1 MIVLSLQL
9 KQIMKYKMTT
19 MKYKYLIILHLVLFC
34 TLPVAKAQVM
44 FQAGD
49 SLRLITTEE
58 VVITANRYENKILNT
73 GSSIATVGI
82 KELKSLPAFGFSNAM
97 KYLPGIFAAST
108 DGLGLNPQVTL
119 RGFYGGGEA
128 DYVAVLVDGI
138 PVNDIENGLANW
150 NLLPAGSISRVE
162 LLRGGSSPIYGDAA
176 MGGVMNIITAKNDKK
191 FLNASIGYGL
201 YNTSDVGLNMG
212 GKLGK
217 GFYEIYGNN
226 DHTAG
231 FRDHSQWNSATFG
244 GKASLPISAK
254 TTISL
259 NLYNQLMDSEEPG
272 VLTQEAMEEDRIQ
285 SLPYFGNDGK
295 KLNKHVVNLALRSKI
310 NKSTDADISLVFQ
323 HKTSEQSRTYLQN
336 PLDLTMIFENGQ
348 PVFIPNGDGY
358 YDTTALF
365 GDTKLKKL
373 QTNQAGLAVRLLH
386 DNPFHFMK
394 IAGGLEVDYG
404 AYENK
409 LYDRISGFE
418 EVYQDNP
425 ALKDSLNTQ
434 GNGYRFKT
442 AAYASGQILL
452 FDPLSLIGGFRYDV
466 IADDFTG
473 KIPAPDT
480 TVSKVNVAFS
490 PKIALNLITGE
501 GSNYSGNIYISYSH
515 AFKAPT
521 VEQMTEF
528 KTLYNSA
535 FIASPYGN
543 FWQTI
548 PLPPFANSN
557 LKPQKS
563 KNIEIGLQQFKKLG
577 QQLSAEI
584 MLVGYKTDVDD
595 EIDFDL
601 TTYRYSNLLK
611 TSHTGLETSLRIGYR
626 EAWSSFIVVNYCE
639 AKFSSG
645 ENEDKFLK
653 GQPNTS
659 YIFGV
664 AFAKEKGFGATLLL
678 SGAGGIWLDDENTK
692 RLEPFSVLS
701 TRMNYKFG
709 FSTLYLDI
717 ENILNSEYST
727 TGYLQNGQKF
737 VYPSVG
743 RFFRAGMFFN
753 L

>member
-1 MIVLSLQL
+1 
-9 KQIMKYKMTT
+9 MKHKS
-19 MKYKYLIILHLVLFC
+19 LIIKNRFFISIFFVLFTTPFFAMTQDIQQTED
-34 TLPVAKAQVM
+34 TLW
-44 FQAGD
+44 
-49 SLRLITTEE
+49 RITAEE

-73 GSSIATVGI
+73 GSSIGTLRI
-82 KELKSLPAFGFSNAM
+82 DELKALPAFGISNTLQ
-97 KYLPGIFAAST
+97 YLPGVYAAST
-108 DGLGLNPQVTL
+108 DGMGLNPQITL

-128 DYVAVLVDGI
+128 DYVTMLIDGI
-138 PVNDIENGLANW
+138 PVNDIENGMANW
-150 NLLPAGSISRVE
+150 NLLPAGSISRIE
-162 LLRGGSSPIYGDAA
+162 LLRGGSSPLYGDAA
-176 MGGVMNIITAKNDKK
+176 MGGVLNIITDKSDKK
-191 FLNASIGYGL
+191 FLNGSIGYGMF
-201 YNTSDVGLNMG
+201 NSSTVGLNFG
-212 GKLGK
+212 GKMGK

-226 DHTAG
+226 DHTSG

-244 GKASLPISAK
+244 GKARLPLSAN
-254 TTISL
+254 TTFSL
-259 NLYNQLMDSEEPG
+259 NLYNQLSDIQEPG
-272 VLTQEAMEEDRIQ
+272 VLTQNALEEDRVQ
-285 SLPYFGNDGK
+285 SLPFFDNDRK
-295 KLNKHVVNLALRSKI
+295 KLNKHVVNLAFRNKI
-310 NKSTDADISLVFQ
+310 NKTTDADVSITYQ
-323 HKTSEQSRTYLQN
+323 HKTSEQTRTYLQN
-336 PLDLTMIFENGQ
+336 PLDLTMIFEDGQ

-373 QTNQAGLAVRLLH
+373 QTNQAGLAIRILH
-386 DNPFHFMK
+386 DNPFHFLK

-404 AYENK
+404 DYDNK

-418 EVYQDNP
+418 SIYLSNP
-425 ALKDSLNTQ
+425 ELFDTLNTQ
-434 GNGYRFKT
+434 GSGYRFKT
-442 AAYASGQILL
+442 AAYASGEILL

-473 KIPAPDT
+473 KFPDPDT
-480 TVSKVNVAFS
+480 TISKVNQAFS
-490 PKIALNLITGE
+490 PKIALNLVTGE
-501 GSNYSGNIYISYSH
+501 GRDYSGNIYLSYSH

-543 FWQTI
+543 FWQII

-577 QQLSAEI
+577 QRLIAKI

-601 TTYRYSNLLK
+601 TTYQYSNLLK
-611 TSHTGLETSLRIGYR
+611 TSHTGLETSLKIGYR
-626 EAWSSFIVVNYCE
+626 EAWSGFVVVNYCE
-639 AKFSSG
+639 AKFRSG

-659 YIFGV
+659 YRFGL
-664 AFAKEKGFGATLLL
+664 AYAKEKGFGATLLL

-692 RLEPFSVLS
+692 RLDPFTVLS
-701 TRMNYKFG
+701 TRMNYKVG
-709 FSTLYLDI
+709 FSTFYLDI
-717 ENILNSEYST
+717 ENILDSKYST

-737 VYPSVG
+737 VFPSVG
-743 RFFRAGMFFN
+743 RFVRAGMLFN